1 MWAKSSWCLG
11 QRRRTRAG
19 AVDPR
24 GPGRE
29 KLGSH
34 VLLATRPLHFILL
47 SELLCPLS
55 FPKVPIVMTSPPS
68 LFFLFSQ
75 GCPLPPSC
83 PLRRLG
89 SDHLDVWA
97 LPRGQGGSEGGQLL
111 PAPTLSL
118 GLLCCFCAKASQ
130 SLPILFC
137 ELELLSL
144 PHLPSCS
151 CPTTSPKN

>member
-11 QRRRTRAG
+11 QRRRTRAMAG
-19 AVDPR
+19 R
-24 GPGRE
+24 LLGPGKRE
-29 KLGSH
+29 AGKPYSVGH
-34 VLLATRPLHFILL
+34 QTLAFHPL

-55 FPKVPIVMTSPPS
+55 PKGPHSDDLFPS

-97 LPRGQGGSEGGQLL
+97 LPRGQGGSEGDWLL

-137 ELELLSL
+137 ELPPLT
-144 PHLPSCS
+144 HLPSCP